1 MKYAAIVA
9 LTLRQ
14 DLSARGP
21 VLMRLF
27 FYWALMLIFSRL
39 WYAVGPRSGFPPG
52 DLVWYFALT
61 EVVALSVPMLSAQI
75 EDEVKRGDVAYRTA
89 RPVSYLWTCFSE
101 GVGGMTVRFLT
112 LSVFGLL
119 GAALCAGGPPSDVR
133 GILVGLPLA
142 YIAALW
148 LVLVQVL
155 VGLSAFWVHE
165 SAPLHWVSQKFL
177 FVLGGLMLPLDIYPD
192 WLRDIAMWTP
202 FSALLYG
209 PARLMLEFDVSWA
222 LWTLGRLLAWSAL
235 LVLLAQFVYRR
246 AMQALEVAGG

>member
-1 MKYAAIVA
+1 MKYAAIAA

-14 DLSARGP
+14 DLSSRGP

-39 WYAVGPRSGFPPG
+39 WFAVGPRAGFAPG

-61 EVVALSVPMLSAQI
+61 EVVALSIPMLSAQI

-89 RPVSYLWTCFSE
+89 RPVSYLWTCFAE

-112 LSVFGLL
+112 LTLFGLA
-119 GAALCAGGPPSDVR
+119 GAFLCAGGPPSDAR
-133 GILVGLPLA
+133 ALLVALPLA
-142 YIAALW
+142 YLACLW

-155 VGLSAFWVHE
+155 VGLAAFWLHE
-165 SAPLHWVSQKFL
+165 SAPLHWVTQKFM

-192 WLRDIAMWTP
+192 WLREVAMWTP
-202 FSALLYG
+202 FSALLHG
-209 PARLMLEFDVSWA
+209 PARLMLEFDPAWA
-222 LWTLGRLLAWSAL
+222 LAALGRLAVWSAL
-235 LVLLAQFVYRR
+235 LVLLAQAVYRK
-246 AMQALEVAGG
+246 AMRALEVSGG